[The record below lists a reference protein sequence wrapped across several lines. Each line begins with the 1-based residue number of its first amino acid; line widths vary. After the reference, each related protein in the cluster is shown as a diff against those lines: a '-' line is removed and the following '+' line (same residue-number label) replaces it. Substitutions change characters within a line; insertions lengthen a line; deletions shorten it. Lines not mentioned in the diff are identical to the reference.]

1 MALYETD
8 IQRWT
13 MVKALEKTNTKGSG
27 FSAFCKKVPECE
39 SQTSSGEVADLS
51 DYAGKTIHEGE
62 SFPLRAV
69 NSHGFQ
75 CTFFHHGC
83 TSS

>member
-13 MVKALEKTNTKGSG
+13 MVKALKKTNKLTKGSG
-27 FSAFCKKVPECE
+27 FSTFCKKVPKCE

-51 DYAGKTIHEGE
+51 DYAGKTIREGE
-62 SFPLRAV
+62 SAWPLV
-69 NSHGFQ
+69 LCSTQGKH
-75 CTFFHHGC
+75 TP
-83 TSS
+83 